1 MDWWTVLKIK
11 TSEGSFLRLE
21 DFDAFVLKLRTV
33 VRPFAARYF
42 GDRRTYLRVNEYEQ
56 GDRLILNFTL
66 RDPKMSERIGYDFTF
81 IEEDGD
87 YVFLTAIGPHLN
99 LGTNDVVNSEYELLR
114 ETVTAV
120 QTGILMNL
128 EPSGKIPPKTE
139 GKTAEQYKREV
150 EEVNPGYVW
159 DEKKNGLVKMT
170 PQEIA
175 REVARTLTDV
185 MARAGIDR

>member
-1 MDWWTVLKIK
+1 M
-11 TSEGSFLRLE
+11 
-21 DFDAFVLKLRTV
+21 
-33 VRPFAARYF
+33 
-42 GDRRTYLRVNEYEQ
+42 
-56 GDRLILNFTL
+56 
-66 RDPKMSERIGYDFTF
+66 
-81 IEEDGD
+81 
-87 YVFLTAIGPHLN
+87 
-99 LGTNDVVNSEYELLR
+99 GTNDVINSEYELLR

-128 EPSGKIPPKTE
+128 EPSGKIPPKGE

-175 REVARTLTDV
+175 REVARTITDV
-185 MARAGIDR
+185 MARVSIDR